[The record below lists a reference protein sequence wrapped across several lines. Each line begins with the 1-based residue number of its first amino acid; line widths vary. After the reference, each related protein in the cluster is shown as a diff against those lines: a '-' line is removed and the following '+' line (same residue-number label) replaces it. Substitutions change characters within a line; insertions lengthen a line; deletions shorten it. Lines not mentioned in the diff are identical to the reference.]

1 MGGSKGLGVD
11 FRIRIIA
18 EPADEADRGRHTGFA
33 RHEGLAGGPGSL
45 SLSFGHQSDGH
56 QHVDDPCGGCPMYTG
71 LLLASLV
78 VGGTEDSSVAQPTYE
93 FELRPKEIKIVVVK
107 EKDRTVFLVTN
118 LNVGEVTIKLKGG
131 QWPDKVSLRFQDKD
145 EKVKPGLEHIRITTD
160 RLYVEGSHHLSGN
173 FPFFFLDAK
182 GKKPFEVIDDHRAS
196 GRLKIVV
203 ERRDGA
209 VEVTL
214 PTNLL
219 AGSSQLNVSWIGCY
233 TK

>member
-1 MGGSKGLGVD
+1 
-11 FRIRIIA
+11 
-18 EPADEADRGRHTGFA
+18 
-33 RHEGLAGGPGSL
+33 
-45 SLSFGHQSDGH
+45 
-56 QHVDDPCGGCPMYTG
+56 MYSG

-78 VGGTEDSSVAQPTYE
+78 VGGVGESSVAQPSYE
-93 FELRPKEIKIVVVK
+93 YEVKLKEITIAAVK

-118 LNVGEVTIKLKGG
+118 FNVGEAIIKLKGG

-145 EKVKPGLEHIRITTD
+145 EKAKPGLEHIRITTD
-160 RLYVEGSHHLSGN
+160 HLYAEGSHHLSGN

-182 GKKPFEVIDDHRAS
+182 RKKPFEVIDDRRVS
-196 GRLKIVV
+196 GRLKILV
-203 ERRDGA
+203 ERHDGT

-219 AGSSQLNVSWIGCY
+219 AGSSQLHVYWIGWY